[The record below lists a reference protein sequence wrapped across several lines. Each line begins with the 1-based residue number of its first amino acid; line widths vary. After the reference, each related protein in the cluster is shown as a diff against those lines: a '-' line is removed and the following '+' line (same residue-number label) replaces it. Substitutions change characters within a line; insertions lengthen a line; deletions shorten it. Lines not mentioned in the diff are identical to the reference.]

1 MTSEPSEPETGSE
14 SALADVVGAPGA
26 ASSYAALDDETLM
39 ARYVRGDAAA
49 FSALFDRYG
58 PRLGRAVRR
67 QVRSPEDA
75 REIVQ
80 QTFLQ
85 LHRARFDFQEGRA
98 LRPWIY
104 TICFNLRREHFRR
117 RRRRPEAP
125 LELDGRSDPRTEAL
139 DLLAAERA
147 LEVRRAVSRLPAGQ
161 REVIEL
167 HWFEEMP
174 FQEIGEVLGASTTAV
189 KVRAHRG
196 YERLRRTLRS
206 HRSRLARKGE
216 ANPDAATDV
225 RSATDAAALSPA
237 RPETR

>member
-1 MTSEPSEPETGSE
+1 MTSEPIESRASSE
-14 SALADVVGAPGA
+14 SGVAVLGEPPELAGAPG
-26 ASSYAALDDETLM
+26 YATLDDETLM
-39 ARYVRGDAAA
+39 ARYVRGDTAA
-49 FSALFDRYG
+49 FTALFDRYA
-58 PRLGRAVRR
+58 PRLDRAVRR

-98 LRPWIY
+98 LRPWVY

-125 LELDGRSDPRTEAL
+125 LELDGRCDPRAEPL

-196 YERLRRTLRS
+196 YERLRRTLQS
-206 HRSRLARKGE
+206 HRTRLARKGG
-216 ANPDAATDV
+216 ANPG
-225 RSATDAAALSPA
+225 ALTGVPSPVQAPA
-237 RPETR
+237 RADTR